1 MTKIKRYDII
11 IMKLKT
17 KVVKS
22 TEYGGISMVNNDIV
36 TSILNDYYYLDLI
49 DERVIER
56 FKDILSFEDRNGY
69 NGIDIFKCLENVY
82 INTSKLNYECTEDSI
97 KRLKLKILS
106 DLENWYILNN
116 KNLRNKDDIEYMFRF
131 ITLKDNIYFYSE
143 IYEYVNYI
151 IDKNKN
157 VKIYNVYS
165 FVNRFLNE
173 LEKEKYN
180 NMLTIHNVYSIINI
194 CLVHL
199 KFNESLFFEELEHF
213 CTYKDNKTGIQVFME
228 ILINTDVDE
237 SEEELYK
244 NVYDIMMSDWYGYK
258 KINY

>member
-1 MTKIKRYDII
+1 MKLIFDSKNVLTKIKRYDII

-82 INTSKLNYECTEDSI
+82 INTSKLNYECSEDSI

-116 KNLRNKDDIEYMFRF
+116 KNLRNKDDIIYIFTVKYM
-131 ITLKDNIYFYSE
+131 
-143 IYEYVNYI
+143 
-151 IDKNKN
+151 
-157 VKIYNVYS
+157 
-165 FVNRFLNE
+165 
-173 LEKEKYN
+173 
-180 NMLTIHNVYSIINI
+180 NM
-194 CLVHL
+194 
-199 KFNESLFFEELEHF
+199 
-213 CTYKDNKTGIQVFME
+213 
-228 ILINTDVDE
+228 
-237 SEEELYK
+237 
-244 NVYDIMMSDWYGYK
+244 
-258 KINY
+258 